1 MVWAKRTGIM
11 LCQPVDERNLERN
24 FKAFPTML
32 AQPKLDG
39 MRCWVKWEGD
49 TPRLISSQG
58 ELIMSVPHIEL
69 ALKDFAHITGLKPE
83 LDGELYAH
91 HMVFEKIISICKR
104 HAENLHPDYFEM
116 QYHVFDYKSIAMQ
129 LPRITNLK
137 EWFKEWMNKSDR
149 ALRYILKQVPT
160 IVVDR
165 AGVEPAMQKFIEE
178 GYEGIILRNPLASYV
193 ERRPYTILKWKPS
206 KNDWYKITDVEEA
219 VSEDGIRLG
228 RIGALVCEDT
238 FGNTFKC
245 GSGLGLTHADTER
258 LWQDRQQLIG
268 KYARVFYQNLTN
280 AGVPRFGKFTTIE
293 SIDKTSG
300 ESH

>member
-1 MVWAKRTGIM
+1 MAWAKRIGIM
-11 LCQPVDERNLERN
+11 LCQPVDEKNLERN
-24 FKAFPTML
+24 FKAFPSMM

-104 HAENLHPDYFEM
+104 HAENLHPDYMDM
-116 QYHVFDYKSIAMQ
+116 QYHVFDYKSTALQVHRANQ
-129 LPRITNLK
+129 LQNWFVEWVNKADLSIRDTLK
-137 EWFKEWMNKSDR
+137 KV
-149 ALRYILKQVPT
+149 YTTPT
-160 IVVDR
+160 TREGI
-165 AGVEPAMQKFIEE
+165 EPLLQRFIDA

-206 KNDWYKITDVEEA
+206 KSDWYKIIDVEEA

-228 RIGALVCEDT
+228 RIGALVCEDD

-258 LWQDRQQLIG
+258 LWRDRQQLIG

-293 SIDKTSG
+293 IDKTSG
-300 ESH
+300 ERH